1 MVNSET
7 SVACSP
13 VEEEQAETRLS
24 IIKAATATT
33 DFFKKG
39 TRTAFCRDHSMAL
52 AAAGFMFQ
60 TLLGKGVFTQH
71 ECCVI
76 HLSMTQPALSDFV
89 RSFLMPRRKP
99 EQSQREVSQ
108 LTWLQCFGANR
119 NNYCGPGSQ

>member
-24 IIKAATATT
+24 IIKAATATA

-52 AAAGFMFQ
+52 AAADLYSRLYWARGY
-60 TLLGKGVFTQH
+60 L
-71 ECCVI
+71 
-76 HLSMTQPALSDFV
+76 
-89 RSFLMPRRKP
+89 
-99 EQSQREVSQ
+99 
-108 LTWLQCFGANR
+108 R
-119 NNYCGPGSQ
+119 NMNVA